1 MTRTQALTRVVLFI
15 SILYLASCQLAKP
28 EVDPRILGKWELLEG
43 WRNNR
48 QSASLENI
56 FFEFFPDNNMRSNFN
71 FNGSSEAATFQ
82 MEENILH
89 QSNGE
94 MELDYTI
101 ESLSDSILILSTTLM
116 DAEFRLLLK
125 KQAAIQ

>member
-1 MTRTQALTRVVLFI
+1 MTRTQTLTGVTFI
-15 SILYLASCQLAKP
+15 ISLLYLASCQPAKP
-28 EVDPRILGKWELLEG
+28 AIDPRLLGKWQLLEG

-48 QSASLENI
+48 QSPSLENI

-71 FNGSSEAATFQ
+71 FNGSSEAATYQ
-82 MEENILH
+82 LDDNILH
-89 QSNGE
+89 QNNGE
-94 MELDYTI
+94 MELDYSI
-101 ESLSDSILILSTTLM
+101 ESLSDSILILSTILM

>member
-1 MTRTQALTRVVLFI
+1 MIRTPALSRVALFF
-15 SILYLASCQLAKP
+15 SLFYLASCQPSAP
-28 EVDPRILGKWELLEG
+28 EVDPRLLGKWQLLEG

-48 QSASLENI
+48 QSPSLENI

-82 MEENILH
+82 LKENILK

-94 MELDYTI
+94 MELDYTV

-116 DAEFRLLLK
+116 DADFRLLLK
-125 KQAAIQ
+125 KEAAAR